1 MRGISVGCRWGFV
14 FVVAALSGGSWFM
27 LLRADDK
34 APPAKSL
41 AEELPRIPPIAY
53 DKTMSTFEIANGF
66 KLELVAH
73 EPEVVDPVD
82 ACFDEDG
89 RMYVAEMID
98 YPFSPEPRPMCPEG
112 IGKKEAA
119 LVRLLEDTDADG
131 KYDRSTVFA
140 DKLQWVTA
148 VACYKGGIFAAAA
161 PHIYYLKDTT
171 GDGVADVREIV
182 FSGFSRHNVQAL
194 INNIKWGL
202 DNHLY
207 GAGGMNG
214 GDISRREQKLMSL
227 SGAQILRIDPVTETL
242 EPLSGGSQ
250 FGYSTDDWGNQFV
263 SSNSD
268 HIQEVIFP
276 HHYLLRNPYLPVPG
290 VTRSIAV
297 EGGAGPVFRK
307 SQPEPWRIVR
317 TRRRAA
323 DPELSK
329 RLPISELAPTGFFTS
344 ATGVTIYRG
353 NAYPAEY
360 RGNAFVG
367 DVGGNLIHR
376 KFLTPKGAGFSAA
389 RADKT
394 QEFVTSLDNWFRP
407 ANFVNAPDGTLFV
420 LDMYRETIEHPAS
433 IPDDI
438 KAFLHLESGFDKG
451 RIYRLVSPNMQ
462 RITPPKLGSK
472 SAVELVAELESL
484 NSWNRETA
492 QRLIWE
498 RQDKTAVEPLRKLVQ
513 SSSEPLAR
521 LHALYSLA
529 GLKALT
535 PEILLVGLSDKHPG
549 VREHAVKLSDP
560 FVNDVPAVADKLLS
574 MTDDDAYRVRW
585 QLAFTF
591 GEIKSQA
598 GVDGLARLA
607 RRDIADPD
615 LRTAWLSS
623 VASQAGPL
631 FVRLLADKQFNAQPA
646 AGTLLNQLAAV
657 AGAIPTG
664 GHAGQVLSG
673 LTQTHDLSLAKQQAL
688 LQSLGDGLARRGKTI
703 AALTRSTEVSAETK
717 ASVAEMFAAAVK
729 KVGDRERSLAERE
742 AAAGLL
748 AFADAELARPALVEL
763 LSPLAATPLQIA
775 GVKALSVLNP
785 AGVESLL
792 LKPWRGYSPT
802 VRHEV
807 IEALV
812 RSVPRLEVLIKAVAD
827 GDVKPGEIERDKKQL
842 LLNHPNEKIRNAAKK
857 VMGSDVVSNRTK
869 VIAEYQQAMASLQG
883 DATRGKPVFQKIC
896 AACHQVGDIG
906 KAVGPNLASTQNK
919 TPADLLVNVL
929 DPNREALPAFTTYTV
944 VTDQGLILSGIIGSE
959 SATSVTLRRADGA
972 EDVVL
977 RANIEELV
985 SNGISLMPEGLEK
998 DITAAQMADLI
1009 EFVRSIPPAPAAK

>member
-1 MRGISVGCRWGFV
+1 MRGMFLSGRRMFV
-14 FVVAALSGGSWFM
+14 AVVAVACSGSWFV
-27 LLRADDK
+27 LLQADDK
-34 APPAKSL
+34 AAPSKSL
-41 AEELPRIPPIAY
+41 AEELPRIPFIPY
-53 DKTMSTFEIANGF
+53 DKTNSTFEIANGF

-73 EPEVVDPVD
+73 EPDIVDPVD

-112 IGKKEAA
+112 LGKKEAA
-119 LVRLLEDTDADG
+119 LVRMLEDTDADG

-140 DKLQWVTA
+140 DKLQWVTS
-148 VACYKGGIFAAAA
+148 VVCYKGGIFAAAA
-161 PHIYYLKDTT
+161 PHIYYLKDTD
-171 GDGVADVREIV
+171 GDRVADVREIV

-214 GDISRREQKLMSL
+214 GEISRREQKLL
-227 SGAQILRIDPVTETL
+227 TLTGAQILRIDPVTESI

-329 RLPISELAPTGFFTS
+329 RLPPSELATTGFFTS

-353 NAYPAEY
+353 NAYPPEY

-376 KFLTPKGAGFSAA
+376 KVLTPKGAGFSAA

-394 QEFVTSLDNWFRP
+394 KEFVASLDNWFRP
-407 ANFVNAPDGTLFV
+407 ANFVNAPDGTLYV

-433 IPDDI
+433 IPEDI
-438 KAFLHLESGFDKG
+438 KAHLHLESGFDKG
-451 RIYRLVSPNMQ
+451 RIYRLVAPDMK
-462 RITPPKLGSK
+462 RITPPKLGTK
-472 SAVELVAELESL
+472 SAVELVAELNSL

-498 RQDKTAVEPLRKLVQ
+498 RQDKIAVEPLRKLVQ
-513 SSSEPLAR
+513 TSTEPLGR
-521 LHALYSLA
+521 LHGLYTLA

-535 PEILLVGLSDKHPG
+535 PEILLVGLNDKHPG

-560 FVNDVPAVADKLLS
+560 FVNDAPAIAEKLLS
-574 MTDDDAYRVRW
+574 MTDDEAYRVRW

-591 GEIKSQA
+591 GEIKSLA
-598 GVDGLARLA
+598 GADGLAKLA
-607 RRDIADPD
+607 HRDISDPD

-623 VASQAGPL
+623 IASQAGPL
-631 FVRLLADKQFNAQPA
+631 FVRLLADKEFNSQSA

-657 AGAIPTG
+657 AGAIPEG
-664 GHAGQVLSG
+664 GHSGQVLSA
-673 LTQTHDLSLAKQQAL
+673 LTQTQGLALGKQQAL
-688 LQSLGDGLARRGKTI
+688 LQALGDGLARRGKTI
-703 AALTRSTEVSAETK
+703 AALSQSAEISVETK
-717 ASVAEMFAAAVK
+717 TAVTEMFAAAAK
-729 KVGDRERSLAERE
+729 KVVDKEQSLAERE

-748 AFADAELARPALVEL
+748 ALADSSLAQPALQGL
-763 LSPLAATPLQIA
+763 LSPQSPTPLQIA

-785 AGVESLL
+785 TGVEALL
-792 LKPWRGYSPT
+792 LNPWRGYSPA

-807 IEALV
+807 VEALV
-812 RSVPRLEVLIKAVAD
+812 RSVPRAQILIKAVAD
-827 GDVKPGEIERDKKQL
+827 GAVKPGEIERDKKQL
-842 LLNHPNEKIRNAAKK
+842 LLNHPNESVRAAAKK
-857 VMGSDVVSNRTK
+857 VMGSDVASNRAK
-869 VIAEYQQAMASLQG
+869 VVAEYQKAMASLQG

-944 VTDQGLILSGIIGSE
+944 VTDQGLILNGIIASE
-959 SATSVTLRRADGA
+959 SATSITLRRADNA
-972 EDVVL
+972 QDVIL

-998 DITAAQMADLI
+998 DITPAQMADVI